1 MSTPK
6 PAHTHGIDDC
16 LPHTCVDVVRIV
28 YAPAVHFTMS
38 DGIEY
43 GDISSLQLVTATA
56 HFDTPM
62 RWVDDEGADFS
73 TEGAVITGWALLD
86 DSTYDLGESSCRA
99 CCCCPYKRPHSSLPS
114 LQCCEWDTKPTS
126 LSGSTPEPVSCSHP
140 MQQGKTGVGM

>member
-1 MSTPK
+1 M
-6 PAHTHGIDDC
+6 
-16 LPHTCVDVVRIV
+16 

-99 CCCCPYKRPHSSLPS
+99 CFVAVLTSALTLLSLLCSAADGTPS
-114 LQCCEWDTKPTS
+114 PRLYLDQRQSWHRVPAQCSKVRLVFGC
-126 LSGSTPEPVSCSHP
+126 
-140 MQQGKTGVGM
+140 